1 MSPVLGNVS
10 PAQHTFGVYRRR
22 TRRKVQVDKSSCM
35 RSTSLIF
42 TKKKERKKKLQ
53 LLLSANG
60 KRKEERKRPTMDSYV
75 PRAEPSTMTDI

>member
-1 MSPVLGNVS
+1 M
-10 PAQHTFGVYRRR
+10 PAQPNIRLVFIADERAAKYKST
-22 TRRKVQVDKSSCM
+22 KAAACVQLLL
-35 RSTSLIF
+35 SLL
-42 TKKKERKKKLQ
+42 KKGKKKLQ